1 MVKCLLR
8 ILTAAVLAMVAWACA
23 DDRQKDRI
31 PGMDIVSRLSGTM
44 AEGRYSDALSIA
56 DTLLFMPE
64 DSVSA
69 EARKIARGYK
79 ALAYI
84 ISNKL
89 DSAENYVYE
98 LTEMLKTDT
107 GSYYNTVI
115 GYTALGI
122 YAIKKELDYSKA
134 ISGFHKAMEVSA
146 RYRDTVN
153 LAVSLCNLAAVYMIR
168 KDTAGL
174 RYAEEAWRL
183 SRQKGQPYMMASSAT
198 SLSNMLLLAG
208 QYHDALRYVDT
219 AEAYIVGDGDMRRK
233 CELGLIRAQAF
244 SAQGRLRE
252 AGDIY
257 SSLQRTLN
265 EAGADMI
272 VKYGVAYGRF
282 LLAQG
287 DYLTAVTVLEQA
299 LQSTGIS
306 HEDMSTVYLLLSE
319 AFTMTGD
326 DGQSLRYYKM
336 YHAYCDSLA
345 VQEKE
350 IQFGN
355 MIRSYEQV
363 KYEKEIADKELAVEK
378 ANKKVAVS
386 IIVVLAVG
394 VTAVVFWVM
403 YRKTNALY
411 RRIVE
416 QYRQYEAKESRLK
429 EQHRS
434 GSGAE
439 GLEESK
445 ERALFDRIEQ
455 LMSGEKT
462 YRQKDVSLN
471 MLAEK
476 LSSNRAYVSKVINHF
491 AGQTFSAY
499 INSKR
504 IAEAVTVLSDPEDD
518 TPLKMLADNL
528 GYSTLSTFYRAFCKE
543 TGCPPSKY
551 RQVIRQIDK

>member
-1 MVKCLLR
+1 
-8 ILTAAVLAMVAWACA
+8 
-23 DDRQKDRI
+23 
-31 PGMDIVSRLSGTM
+31 
-44 AEGRYSDALSIA
+44 
-56 DTLLFMPE
+56 
-64 DSVSA
+64 
-69 EARKIARGYK
+69 
-79 ALAYI
+79 
-84 ISNKL
+84 
-89 DSAENYVYE
+89 
-98 LTEMLKTDT
+98 
-107 GSYYNTVI
+107 
-115 GYTALGI
+115 
-122 YAIKKELDYSKA
+122 
-134 ISGFHKAMEVSA
+134 
-146 RYRDTVN
+146 
-153 LAVSLCNLAAVYMIR
+153 
-168 KDTAGL
+168 
-174 RYAEEAWRL
+174 
-183 SRQKGQPYMMASSAT
+183 MMASSAT

-350 IQFGN
+350 MQFGN
-355 MIRSYEQV
+355 MVRSYEQV

-445 ERALFDRIEQ
+445 ERA
-455 LMSGEKT
+455 
-462 YRQKDVSLN
+462 
-471 MLAEK
+471 
-476 LSSNRAYVSKVINHF
+476 YVSKVINHF

-551 RQVIRQIDK
+551 RQVIMLLKGAALASETVMWHLCVSVSA

>member
-1 MVKCLLR
+1 
-8 ILTAAVLAMVAWACA
+8 
-23 DDRQKDRI
+23 
-31 PGMDIVSRLSGTM
+31 
-44 AEGRYSDALSIA
+44 
-56 DTLLFMPE
+56 
-64 DSVSA
+64 
-69 EARKIARGYK
+69 
-79 ALAYI
+79 
-84 ISNKL
+84 
-89 DSAENYVYE
+89 
-98 LTEMLKTDT
+98 
-107 GSYYNTVI
+107 
-115 GYTALGI
+115 
-122 YAIKKELDYSKA
+122 
-134 ISGFHKAMEVSA
+134 MEVSA

>member
-1 MVKCLLR
+1 
-8 ILTAAVLAMVAWACA
+8 
-23 DDRQKDRI
+23 
-31 PGMDIVSRLSGTM
+31 
-44 AEGRYSDALSIA
+44 
-56 DTLLFMPE
+56 
-64 DSVSA
+64 
-69 EARKIARGYK
+69 
-79 ALAYI
+79 
-84 ISNKL
+84 
-89 DSAENYVYE
+89 
-98 LTEMLKTDT
+98 
-107 GSYYNTVI
+107 
-115 GYTALGI
+115 
-122 YAIKKELDYSKA
+122 
-134 ISGFHKAMEVSA
+134 
-146 RYRDTVN
+146 
-153 LAVSLCNLAAVYMIR
+153 
-168 KDTAGL
+168 
-174 RYAEEAWRL
+174 
-183 SRQKGQPYMMASSAT
+183 
-198 SLSNMLLLAG
+198 MLLLAG

-471 MLAEK
+471 MLAEM
-476 LSSNRAYVSKVINHF
+476 LHSNRAYVSKVINRF

>member
-1 MVKCLLR
+1 
-8 ILTAAVLAMVAWACA
+8 
-23 DDRQKDRI
+23 
-31 PGMDIVSRLSGTM
+31 
-44 AEGRYSDALSIA
+44 
-56 DTLLFMPE
+56 
-64 DSVSA
+64 
-69 EARKIARGYK
+69 
-79 ALAYI
+79 
-84 ISNKL
+84 
-89 DSAENYVYE
+89 
-98 LTEMLKTDT
+98 
-107 GSYYNTVI
+107 
-115 GYTALGI
+115 
-122 YAIKKELDYSKA
+122 
-134 ISGFHKAMEVSA
+134 
-146 RYRDTVN
+146 
-153 LAVSLCNLAAVYMIR
+153 
-168 KDTAGL
+168 
-174 RYAEEAWRL
+174 
-183 SRQKGQPYMMASSAT
+183 
-198 SLSNMLLLAG
+198 
-208 QYHDALRYVDT
+208 
-219 AEAYIVGDGDMRRK
+219 
-233 CELGLIRAQAF
+233 
-244 SAQGRLRE
+244 
-252 AGDIY
+252 
-257 SSLQRTLN
+257 
-265 EAGADMI
+265 MI

-287 DYLTAVTVLEQA
+287 DYLTAEQA

-345 VQEKE
+345 VQKKE

-355 MIRSYEQV
+355 MVRSYEQV

-476 LSSNRAYVSKVINHF
+476 LSSNRAYVSKVINYF

-504 IAEAVTVLSDPEDD
+504 IAEAVTVLSDPEV
-518 TPLKMLADNL
+518 LADNL

-551 RQVIRQIDK
+551 RQVIMLLKGAALASETVMWHLCVSVSA